1 MSLSAAS
8 VSSLIMGLGPPRIG
22 LASSRPSVW
31 AVSTQRYTLER
42 PTANRRATTSRDCPP
57 SSAAATTRRP
67 DRLNR
72 LWHVLSSTMRSYH
85 RPSLER
91 LLKQIAAMETWR
103 QETRR
108 AALQAPGERDP
119 W

>member
-42 PTANRRATTSRDCPP
+42 PTANRRAAPHR
-57 SSAAATTRRP
+57 
-67 DRLNR
+67 
-72 LWHVLSSTMRSYH
+72 H
-85 RPSLER
+85 RPPPTPARPPPRPSVGPFPPQRSPLER
-91 LLKQIAAMETWR
+91 PPA
-103 QETRR
+103 TRR
-108 AALQAPGERDP
+108 ATPRATALPPAPPQPHAGADRL
-119 W
+119 